1 MSEQTSSLSR
11 WFAAPLLGAA
21 AALLVA
27 SPADAKEKKAASSD
41 SGWVDLLP
49 GGNLT
54 KHWTT
59 KGNWKVND
67 GGVVTLT
74 PREGEKGWA
83 RFDAYLWSEKQYKNF
98 EIEFEYKVQKRGN
111 SGFYFH
117 VSDKKSP
124 VRKGIEVQIYDSAS
138 KGPGKRLTDH
148 DSGGIIPG
156 APPTKNAAKPAGEW
170 NKFHITVKD
179 KKLTVKL
186 NGVVVNQVQLDK
198 HPRLKDRAE
207 TGYIGFQDHALPL
220 ALRNIR
226 VREL

>member
-1 MSEQTSSLSR
+1 
-11 WFAAPLLGAA
+11 LGAA

-124 VRKGIEVQIYDSAS
+124 VRKGIEVQIYDSARS
-138 KGPGKRLTDH
+138 DATGTPGEVVSVTDDGVTVAAEGGAILIKRVR
-148 DSGGIIPG
+148 
-156 APPTKNAAKPAGEW
+156 PAGGQKMPAAEW
-170 NKFHITVKD
+170 
-179 KKLTVKL
+179 
-186 NGVVVNQVQLDK
+186 
-198 HPRLKDRAE
+198 AE
-207 TGYIGFQDHALPL
+207 TAGIARGMRLGT
-220 ALRNIR
+220 
-226 VREL
+226 